1 MLVELKWEHKSSS
14 SHVFHFHWRQIMNS
28 CIIFDLVWS
37 DRAESPL
44 AAGPGPVT
52 ALWGVEDQVPSQKI
66 PNAGDKYLKACSYHT
81 LAGGFH
87 TALSPAVLKTSSQGC
102 FFSSAIP
109 SSMTNQKYSCVKM
122 FLGLRTWISE
132 GTPFLY
138 ILYHWDNEARY
149 LPRTEWAVVISY
161 FPSADFVCIKRRGK
175 YSFSEDLRTRF
186 PLIHMLSMMK
196 YSIWVWNSYLT
207 ARPPSARSYPPIF
220 VKTLMNSA
228 HTFSTKQRLCTH
240 RTRRRKDTL

>member
-28 CIIFDLVWS
+28 CIVFDLVWS
-37 DRAESPL
+37 DHAKSPL
-44 AAGPGPVT
+44 AVGPGPVT
-52 ALWGVEDQVPSQKI
+52 AQWGVEDQVPSQKI
-66 PNAGDKYLKACSYHT
+66 PNAANKYLKACSYHT

-87 TALSPAVLKTSSQGC
+87 TALSPGVLKTSSQGC
-102 FFSSAIP
+102 FF
-109 SSMTNQKYSCVKM
+109 
-122 FLGLRTWISE
+122 FLHDSFFNDKPKVTELFLCKNLDQWRNS
-132 GTPFLY
+132 FLY
-138 ILYHWDNEARY
+138 ILYYIHWDNEAWY

-175 YSFSEDLRTRF
+175 YSFSEDLWTRF

-207 ARPPSARSYPPIF
+207 ARPPSAGSYPPIF
-220 VKTLMNSA
+220 AKTLMNST
-228 HTFSTKQRLCTH
+228 HTFSTKQRL
-240 RTRRRKDTL
+240 RTRRTSRRKDTL